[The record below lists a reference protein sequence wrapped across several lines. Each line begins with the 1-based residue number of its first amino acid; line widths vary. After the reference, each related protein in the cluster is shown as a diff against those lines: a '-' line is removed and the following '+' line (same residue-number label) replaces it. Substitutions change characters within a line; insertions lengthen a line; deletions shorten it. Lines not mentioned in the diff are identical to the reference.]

1 LCFCAGMI
9 LLRLTAFF
17 AVILVAG
24 YDLSA
29 QAQSASKQNYPAVI
43 KDSTERRA
51 RAERE
56 WRRMLDAYS
65 VPQTPPDL
73 YPITYTPRSLLG
85 VTGGIKLISFTP
97 EPGSEGVALR
107 EAVRRFLDRWREL
120 LGAEPAAVSLVSNDG
135 SGDTQRLTY
144 KQANYAFPIAG
155 NAGEMV
161 AVVSR
166 DGRLLQL
173 DSRFIPVV
181 ELPSRPSL
189 DRDSAAK
196 RVVGRTFSYSDI
208 AGHEQRTQVGGLDQV
223 TVKRLVVLPVEKGDS
238 TEVHLAWEI
247 VAGKQLSWTIYIDA
261 MSGQDLRVNQNFQT

>member
-1 LCFCAGMI
+1 MI
-9 LLRLTAFF
+9 LFRLTAFI
-17 AVILVAG
+17 AVMLVAG

-29 QAQSASKQNYPAVI
+29 QAPSPTKQNYPALI

-65 VPQTPPDL
+65 IPQTPPDL
-73 YPITYTPRSLLG
+73 YPVTYTPRSLLG
-85 VTGGIKLISFTP
+85 VTGGLKLISFTP
-97 EPGSEGVALR
+97 EPGSEVVALR
-107 EAVRRFLDRWREL
+107 EAVRRFVDRWREL
-120 LGAEPAAVSLVSNDG
+120 LGAEPAAVSLISNDLA
-135 SGDTQRLTY
+135 GDSQRLTY

-181 ELPSRPSL
+181 ELPSRPSI

-196 RVVGRTFSYSDI
+196 KVVGRSFTYSDI
-208 AGHEQRTQVGGLDQV
+208 AGHEQRTQMGALDQI
-223 TVKRLVVLPVEKGDS
+223 TVKRLVVLPVENAES
-238 TEVHLAWEI
+238 IEVHLAWEI
-247 VAGKQLSWTIYIDA
+247 VAGKQFSWTIYIDA
-261 MSGQDLRVNQNFQT
+261 VSGQDLRVTQNFQT

>member
-1 LCFCAGMI
+1 MCFRAGMI
-9 LLRLTAFF
+9 LLHLTVLPAL
-17 AVILVAG
+17 ILLAG
-24 YDLSA
+24 YNLLA
-29 QAQSASKQNYPAVI
+29 QTPSPPKQNYPAVI

-56 WRRMLDAYS
+56 WRRMLDSYGI
-65 VPQTPPDL
+65 PQTPPDL

-85 VTGGIKLISFTP
+85 VTGGIKLISFKP
-97 EPGSEGVALR
+97 EPGSENLALR
-107 EAVRRFLDRWREL
+107 EALRRFLDRWREM
-120 LGAEPAAVSLVSNDG
+120 LGAEPAAVSLVSNDD

-173 DSRFIPVV
+173 DSRFIPIV
-181 ELPSRPSL
+181 EMPSRPSI
-189 DRDSAAK
+189 DRDTVAK
-196 RVVGRTFSYSDI
+196 KVIGRTFSYSDI
-208 AGHEQRTQVGGLDQV
+208 AGREQRAQIGGLDEV
-223 TVKRLVVLPVEKGDS
+223 TVKRLVVFPIEKADS
-238 TEVHLAWEI
+238 TDVHLAWEI

-261 MSGQDLRVNQNFQT
+261 ISGQDLKVTQNFQT